1 MPNNW
6 LASGCAT
13 ATSCSLARRAAA
25 SPIGWMRT
33 GQSRSGL
40 TAPCTATQHQTGD
53 ACQPGHIVQW
63 MWDTYVQVAG
73 IANYLTKP
81 GTKWYLVTADYA
93 LGHQLEADAK
103 TLATL
108 ARTVRELVALDSA
121 AAGEGGKS
129 EDDLS
134 PAEGLRRVEELRR
147 ELARRM
153 ERLIADH
160 ADEAVPQA
168 AAGSADRA
176 AEHEGRLRQQH
187 SVLG

>member
-1 MPNNW
+1 MTDDSDDSAP
-6 LASGCAT
+6 APPA
-13 ATSCSLARRAAA
+13 ARRKPAPRGRKAVIGKLWKAAQTQLEAHEAHLAELPAGTAA
-25 SPIGWMRT
+25 S
-33 GQSRSGL
+33 
-40 TAPCTATQHQTGD
+40 
-53 ACQPGHIVQW
+53 
-63 MWDTYVQVAG
+63 
-73 IANYLTKP
+73 
-81 GTKWYLVTADYA
+81 
-93 LGHQLEADAK
+93 EADAK

-108 ARTVRELVALDSA
+108 ARTVRELVALDSAA

-168 AAGSADRA
+168 AAGSAA
-176 AEHEGRLRQQH
+176 GT
-187 SVLG
+187 G

>member
-1 MPNNW
+1 MTDDSDDSAP
-6 LASGCAT
+6 APPA
-13 ATSCSLARRAAA
+13 ARRKPAPRGRKAVIGKLWKAAQTQLEAHEAHLAELPAGTAA
-25 SPIGWMRT
+25 S
-33 GQSRSGL
+33 
-40 TAPCTATQHQTGD
+40 
-53 ACQPGHIVQW
+53 
-63 MWDTYVQVAG
+63 
-73 IANYLTKP
+73 
-81 GTKWYLVTADYA
+81 
-93 LGHQLEADAK
+93 EADAK

-160 ADEAVPQA
+160 AGEAVSQA
-168 AAGSADRA
+168 AAGPA
-176 AEHEGRLRQQH
+176 AGT
-187 SVLG
+187 G